1 MGKHDHT
8 ILAVRS
14 ILSECFRGM
23 RLARAT
29 ELARSGQYLE
39 ATVLLAPQGRLPTDP
54 RELDLLARIAA
65 RQRRFADAER
75 LWIAASRAAPGE
87 AEYRTAATSA
97 AISGQNWR
105 QTKQMILAVIVAVVL
120 AWVILSAISLLSGG
134 VNQPARASSGN
145 SAPAVSHQGNP

>member
-1 MGKHDHT
+1 MGQHDHT

-29 ELARSGQYLE
+29 ELARSRNYVE
-39 ATVLLAPQGRLPTDP
+39 ATALLAPQGRLPTDP

-65 RQRRFADAER
+65 RQRRFTDAER

-87 AEYRTAATSA
+87 VEYRTAATSA
-97 AISGQNWR
+97 AIAGQNWR
-105 QTKQMILAVIVAVVL
+105 QTKQMTLAVVVVVVL
-120 AWVILSAISLLSGG
+120 AGVILSAISLLAGG
-134 VNQPARASSGN
+134 VNQPAKSSSGN
-145 SAPAVSHQGNP
+145 AAAAVSHQGKP